1 MMLLGADIG
10 LVVDVLADERE
21 DLLVGKDIAP
31 LVGEEGA
38 IAVDGAGD
46 LRVGILREAEEGGD
60 KAAENQSFSHVL
72 QFFIVLYHTNIVILA
87 GKSNPLA
94 VFKAGLIFVRKSPR
108 KHKKRMKKV
117 FSILLA
123 ASLMLLGTQA
133 FAQMSVNAG
142 YLNSTQSFKDS
153 NSKSINSN
161 GAYAGVSFNIPLAG
175 AFGIAPGLYYSM
187 ITNKSGGAGSI
198 LGIPVSASSTFME
211 HAINVPLYASTT
223 KLAGGVGESSADRTY
238 NNYDNENY
246 NRFNVY
252 LGGGIGFQ
260 VSAIQITVGYD
271 YGMMNLYKG
280 DNAAKT
286 HRSNLKLG
294 LGFVF

>member
-1 MMLLGADIG
+1 
-10 LVVDVLADERE
+10 
-21 DLLVGKDIAP
+21 
-31 LVGEEGA
+31 
-38 IAVDGAGD
+38 
-46 LRVGILREAEEGGD
+46 
-60 KAAENQSFSHVL
+60 
-72 QFFIVLYHTNIVILA
+72 
-87 GKSNPLA
+87 
-94 VFKAGLIFVRKSPR
+94 
-108 KHKKRMKKV
+108 MKKI
-117 FSILLA
+117 FTTLLA

-142 YLNSTQSFKDS
+142 YLNSTQSFANS

-161 GAYAGVSFNIPLAG
+161 GAYAGVSFNVPVAG
-175 AFGIAPGLYYSM
+175 AFGIAPGIYYSM
-187 ITNKSGGAGSI
+187 ITNKSGGAGTI
-198 LGIPVSASSTFME
+198 LGIPASASSTFME
-211 HAINVPLYASTT
+211 HAINVPVYFNYGSDLARDTNVFVYAGPTLQYGIASST
-223 KLAGGVGESSADRTY
+223 KLAGGVGEFSADKTY

-280 DNAAKT
+280 DNATKT

>member
-1 MMLLGADIG
+1 
-10 LVVDVLADERE
+10 
-21 DLLVGKDIAP
+21 
-31 LVGEEGA
+31 
-38 IAVDGAGD
+38 
-46 LRVGILREAEEGGD
+46 
-60 KAAENQSFSHVL
+60 
-72 QFFIVLYHTNIVILA
+72 
-87 GKSNPLA
+87 
-94 VFKAGLIFVRKSPR
+94 
-108 KHKKRMKKV
+108 MKKF
-117 FSILLA
+117 FSTLLA

-161 GAYAGVSFNIPLAG
+161 GAYVGVSFNLPVAG
-175 AFGIAPGLYYSM
+175 ELGFAPGVYYSM
-187 ITNKSGGAGSI
+187 ITNKSGGAGTI

-211 HAINVPLYASTT
+211 HAINVPLYLNYGMDLARDTNVFLYAGPTLQYGLASTT

-238 NNYDNENY
+238 SNYESNSNY

-280 DNAAKT
+280 DNATKT

>member
-1 MMLLGADIG
+1 
-10 LVVDVLADERE
+10 
-21 DLLVGKDIAP
+21 
-31 LVGEEGA
+31 
-38 IAVDGAGD
+38 
-46 LRVGILREAEEGGD
+46 
-60 KAAENQSFSHVL
+60 
-72 QFFIVLYHTNIVILA
+72 
-87 GKSNPLA
+87 
-94 VFKAGLIFVRKSPR
+94 
-108 KHKKRMKKV
+108 MKKV

-142 YLNSTQSFKDS
+142 YLNSSLKTGNSDPS
-153 NSKSINSN
+153 NAN
-161 GAYAGVSFNIPLAG
+161 GAYAGVSFNVPLAG
-175 AFGIAPGLYYSM
+175 GFGIAPGVYYSM
-187 ITNKSGGAGSI
+187 ITSKSTTALGTIFSGS
-198 LGIPVSASSTFME
+198 GTFTE
-211 HAINVPLYASTT
+211 HAINVPLYLNYGIDLARDTNVFIFGGPTAQYGLAS
-223 KLAGGVGESSADRTY
+223 KVKYDANVAGVSGSSTH
-238 NNYDNENY
+238 NNYDSDSY

-280 DNAAKT
+280 DNATKT

>member
-1 MMLLGADIG
+1 
-10 LVVDVLADERE
+10 
-21 DLLVGKDIAP
+21 
-31 LVGEEGA
+31 
-38 IAVDGAGD
+38 
-46 LRVGILREAEEGGD
+46 
-60 KAAENQSFSHVL
+60 
-72 QFFIVLYHTNIVILA
+72 
-87 GKSNPLA
+87 
-94 VFKAGLIFVRKSPR
+94 
-108 KHKKRMKKV
+108 MKKV

-153 NSKSINSN
+153 NTKSINSN
-161 GAYAGVSFNIPLAG
+161 GAYVGVSFNIPVAG
-175 AFGIAPGLYYSM
+175 ELGFAPGVYYSL

-211 HAINVPLYASTT
+211 HAVNVPLYLNYGIDLARDTNVFIFGGPTAQYGLASTV
-223 KLAGGVGESSADRTY
+223 KKDVNVAGASGSHKTS
-238 NNYDNENY
+238 NYDNDNY

-280 DNAAKT
+280 DNATKT

-294 LGFVF
+294 VGFVF

>member
-1 MMLLGADIG
+1 
-10 LVVDVLADERE
+10 
-21 DLLVGKDIAP
+21 
-31 LVGEEGA
+31 
-38 IAVDGAGD
+38 
-46 LRVGILREAEEGGD
+46 
-60 KAAENQSFSHVL
+60 
-72 QFFIVLYHTNIVILA
+72 
-87 GKSNPLA
+87 
-94 VFKAGLIFVRKSPR
+94 
-108 KHKKRMKKV
+108 MKKV

-142 YLNSTQSFKDS
+142 YLNSTQSFGDS
-153 NSKSINSN
+153 NTKSINSN
-161 GAYAGVSFNIPLAG
+161 GAYAGVSFNIPLSGGFAV
-175 AFGIAPGLYYSM
+175 APGVYYSM
-187 ITNKSGGAGSI
+187 ITNKTEASGRIPFLDIPISGA
-198 LGIPVSASSTFME
+198 STFME
-211 HAINVPLYASTT
+211 HAINVPLYFNYGMDLARDTNVFIYAGPTAQYGLASTT

-280 DNAAKT
+280 DNATKT

>member
-1 MMLLGADIG
+1 
-10 LVVDVLADERE
+10 
-21 DLLVGKDIAP
+21 
-31 LVGEEGA
+31 
-38 IAVDGAGD
+38 
-46 LRVGILREAEEGGD
+46 
-60 KAAENQSFSHVL
+60 
-72 QFFIVLYHTNIVILA
+72 
-87 GKSNPLA
+87 
-94 VFKAGLIFVRKSPR
+94 
-108 KHKKRMKKV
+108 MKKI
-117 FSILLA
+117 FSTLLA

-142 YLNSTQSFKDS
+142 YLNSTQSFANS

-175 AFGIAPGLYYSM
+175 GFAVAPGVYYSM
-187 ITNKSGGAGSI
+187 ITNKSGGAGTI
-198 LGIPVSASSTFME
+198 LGIPASASSTFME
-211 HAINVPLYASTT
+211 HAINVPVYFNYGRDLARDTNVFVYAGPTLQYGLASTT
-223 KLAGGVGESSADRTY
+223 KLAGGVGEFSADKTY

-280 DNAAKT
+280 DNATKT

>member
-1 MMLLGADIG
+1 
-10 LVVDVLADERE
+10 
-21 DLLVGKDIAP
+21 
-31 LVGEEGA
+31 
-38 IAVDGAGD
+38 
-46 LRVGILREAEEGGD
+46 
-60 KAAENQSFSHVL
+60 
-72 QFFIVLYHTNIVILA
+72 
-87 GKSNPLA
+87 
-94 VFKAGLIFVRKSPR
+94 
-108 KHKKRMKKV
+108 MKKF
-117 FSILLA
+117 FSTLLA

-153 NSKSINSN
+153 NTKSINSN

-175 AFGIAPGLYYSM
+175 AFGVAPGVYYSM
-187 ITNKSGGAGSI
+187 ITNKSEASGRIPFLDIPISGA
-198 LGIPVSASSTFME
+198 STFME
-211 HAINVPLYASTT
+211 HAINVPVYLNYGIDLARDTNVFIYGGPTLQYGLASTS
-223 KLAGGVGESSADRTY
+223 KGDVNIGSGGGSKTY
-238 NNYDNENY
+238 NNYDDENY
-246 NRFNVY
+246 GRFNVY

-280 DNAAKT
+280 DNAPKT